1 MAAVTTLF
9 FTLGL
14 WSLEEVGGAAYRCA
28 NTTDVLYLPHV
39 LGGLGLPVLASL
51 YKQHQVSRQCILLMS
66 SDLCV

>member
-1 MAAVTTLF
+1 M
-9 FTLGL
+9 
-14 WSLEEVGGAAYRCA
+14 GGAAYRCA

-66 SDLCV
+66 SDLCVCHLALAEIEKNLREKAV